1 VAATGSGQ
9 WVKFGDVDFSHRV
22 ASFSAQV
29 AKDDTAAASIQV
41 RLDNPVNGP
50 VIATVPVTST
60 GGQYNWSTVTAPV
73 TGVTGIHDL
82 YLDFTG
88 PLRISTFMFQR

>member
-1 VAATGSGQ
+1 
-9 WVKFGDVDFSHRV
+9 VKFGGVDFGDGVS
-22 ASFSAQV
+22 SFSAQV
-29 AKDDTAAASIQV
+29 AKADTAPASIQV
-41 RLDNPVNGP
+41 RLDDPVNGP

-73 TGVTGIHDL
+73 TGASGIHDL

-88 PLRISTFMFQR
+88 PLEVSTFSFNR